1 MFVLTASAPYNNQQT
16 VDTYLAKGNGPS
28 KVLVETMQGVTAH
41 TSGRNITAP
50 GGVHTY
56 PEILTLQW
64 KNGSNSATLTLTNPT
79 IVAAVTPVVNTNAT
93 IYGNPQYMRLEGT
106 GTLNVQW
113 EGSNETASA
122 PAIWEVT
129 YAH

>member
-1 MFVLTASAPYNNQQT
+1 M
-16 VDTYLAKGNGPS
+16 AKGNGPS

-41 TSGRNITAP
+41 ASGKNITAP

-56 PEILTLQW
+56 PEELTLQW
-64 KNGSNSATLTLTNPT
+64 KNGSNSATLTLTDPS
-79 IVAAVTPVVNTNAT
+79 IVSAVDPVVNTNAT
-93 IYGNPQYMRLEGT
+93 ILGDPLYLRLQGT

-113 EGSNETASA
+113 DGSNETASA